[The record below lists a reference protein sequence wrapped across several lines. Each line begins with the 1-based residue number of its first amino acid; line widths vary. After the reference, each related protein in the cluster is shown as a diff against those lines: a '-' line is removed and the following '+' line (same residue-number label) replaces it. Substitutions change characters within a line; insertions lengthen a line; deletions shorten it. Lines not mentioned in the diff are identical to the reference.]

1 MSLNH
6 PLSCYY
12 LVCYIRISLELAE
25 QFVFPRIKQKN
36 RKLIAL
42 SNTTKNKINA
52 YDAPIIK
59 LSSIKLSDKALNQ
72 LALGYVD
79 KNKHIKKNLTA
90 NFEPLAQ
97 TVDNE
102 ILNEEKE
109 DFLEFLQS
117 YCDIFSKNVYST
129 KDYTY

>member
-1 MSLNH
+1 MLYSYILRT
-6 PLSCYY
+6 SRA
-12 LVCYIRISLELAE
+12 IRISSY
-25 QFVFPRIKQKN
+25 KTKN

-52 YDAPIIK
+52 YDAPMIK

-90 NFEPLAQ
+90 NFESLAQ

-102 ILNEEKE
+102 ISNEEKE